1 MTELFRLATE
11 DYATL
16 RAEGVERPAVMED
29 HEQQYD
35 PEKPALL
42 IENDQGYFEELCHC
56 CCPSLLV
63 R

>member
-16 RAEGVERPAVMED
+16 RAEGRGTVVMED

-35 PEKPALL
+35 PKT
-42 IENDQGYFEELCHC
+42 
-56 CCPSLLV
+56 SLAD
-63 R
+63 